1 MAPRD
6 VALKIVDQMPS
17 SELVE
22 RLEVAGPGFVNI
34 WLKHELIQTELNT
47 LLDKVSSAGNIWLK
61 HELIQTELNTLLDK
75 VSSAGNIWLK
85 HELIQTELNTLL
97 DKVRAGNIWLKN
109 EPQHTTRQGKL
120 SWQHLAQA

>member
-22 RLEVAGPGFVNI
+22 KLEVAGPGFVNI

-47 LLDKVSSAGNIWLK
+47 LLDKVRAGNIWLK

-85 HELIQTELNTLL
+85 HELIQTELNTLPDKLTAVHMLCL
-97 DKVRAGNIWLKN
+97 DF
-109 EPQHTTRQGKL
+109 
-120 SWQHLAQA
+120 